1 MPKKK
6 PKDEHCV
13 GIGISLLP
21 ADIVW
26 LRGLDENPSLACRK
40 AFALARERMVERSQ
54 DSMAYQIMA
63 GHVTV

>member
-21 ADIVW
+21 ADIAW

-40 AFALARERMVERSQ
+40 AFALARERIVERSQ
-54 DSMAYQIMA
+54 DSMAYQIVA
-63 GHVTV
+63 VHV